1 MTKSRKI
8 LAYDAAAAAAEE
20 AARVAATAG
29 SRGRGRDGVSDSFA
43 RATRPLG
50 PAPKPLAMD
59 ADLVLSECVSLLK
72 HALYCPPG
80 AAAAAADAADE
91 FAGGYARGADVDG
104 AGETPESLGAAAA
117 AARRDAMS
125 RGVFSHVHALWRH
138 AAADG
143 ELARELL
150 GAVANLTAGCA
161 AAKRAAVEE
170 VDAGDGAKPVSLA
183 ERMLRLAFRNT
194 APATTSRL
202 ALAPLAALA
211 TEPAA
216 RRWLLRSAFIAK
228 TTEQFKTAV
237 RRGDARRQVA
247 TLRALADVAG
257 GGGEEGRR
265 EVLRVGGS
273 DLVQLLLETLA
284 AAGVS
289 GGSGPDEDEEDDIDI
304 ILSRVPEHARTVFQ
318 PQLPVAALEALLL
331 LRNLCFHDE
340 AKAHV
345 AANPRALDALVA
357 AAGATDAGARAAAAD
372 ALLALVHNGQRVAAL
387 LRAGRRPARIRRAA
401 GRAYRAATADAHAED
416 ASAGA
421 GARTEAAAHASKCL
435 AALAAV
441 LGVAKGG
448 DPVVGSGEGASPD
461 STLLDIDDEGLDRIA
476 EECSDGLAV
485 GPKWVY

>member
-1 MTKSRKI
+1 
-8 LAYDAAAAAAEE
+8 
-20 AARVAATAG
+20 
-29 SRGRGRDGVSDSFA
+29 
-43 RATRPLG
+43 
-50 PAPKPLAMD
+50 
-59 ADLVLSECVSLLK
+59 
-72 HALYCPPG
+72 
-80 AAAAAADAADE
+80 
-91 FAGGYARGADVDG
+91 
-104 AGETPESLGAAAA
+104 
-117 AARRDAMS
+117 
-125 RGVFSHVHALWRH
+125 
-138 AAADG
+138 
-143 ELARELL
+143 
-150 GAVANLTAGCA
+150 
-161 AAKRAAVEE
+161 
-170 VDAGDGAKPVSLA
+170 
-183 ERMLRLAFRNT
+183 MLRLRVSKH

-228 TTEQFKTAV
+228 TTEQFRVAV

-357 AAGATDAGARAAAAD
+357 AAGATDAARAPPPQTRSSPPCTTVNASPRCSARGEDRRGFGAPR
-372 ALLALVHNGQRVAAL
+372 ARVS
-387 LRAGRRPARIRRAA
+387 RGDSTRGGRVR
-401 GRAYRAATADAHAED
+401 GR
-416 ASAGA
+416 

-448 DPVVGSGEGASPD
+448 
-461 STLLDIDDEGLDRIA
+461 
-476 EECSDGLAV
+476 
-485 GPKWVY
+485 

>member
-1 MTKSRKI
+1 ME
-8 LAYDAAAAAAEE
+8 D
-20 AARVAATAG
+20 
-29 SRGRGRDGVSDSFA
+29 
-43 RATRPLG
+43 
-50 PAPKPLAMD
+50 
-59 ADLVLSECVSLLK
+59 
-72 HALYCPPG
+72 
-80 AAAAAADAADE
+80 
-91 FAGGYARGADVDG
+91 
-104 AGETPESLGAAAA
+104 
-117 AARRDAMS
+117 
-125 RGVFSHVHALWRH
+125 
-138 AAADG
+138 
-143 ELARELL
+143 
-150 GAVANLTAGCA
+150 
-161 AAKRAAVEE
+161 

-183 ERMLRLAFRNT
+183 ERALRLAFRNT

-216 RRWLLRSAFIAK
+216 RRWLLRSAFLAK
-228 TTEQFKTAV
+228 TTEQLKLAV
-237 RRGDARRQVA
+237 GRRDARRQVA

-273 DLVQLLLETLA
+273 DLVQLLLEVLA

-289 GGSGPDEDEEDDIDI
+289 GGSGPDEDEEDDIDV

-318 PQLPVAALEALLL
+318 PQLPVAALESLLL

-401 GRAYRAATADAHAED
+401 GRAYRAASAAREGSAAED
-416 ASAGA
+416 AFAGA

-448 DPVVGSGEGASPD
+448 DPVVGTGDGGSPD
-461 STLLDIDDEGLDRIA
+461 STLMDIDDEGLDRIA

>member
-1 MTKSRKI
+1 
-8 LAYDAAAAAAEE
+8 
-20 AARVAATAG
+20 
-29 SRGRGRDGVSDSFA
+29 
-43 RATRPLG
+43 
-50 PAPKPLAMD
+50 MD

-143 ELARELL
+143 ELVRELL

-228 TTEQFKTAV
+228 TTEQFRVAV
-237 RRGDARRQVA
+237 CRGDARRQVA
-247 TLRALADVAG
+247 TLLRALADVAG

-387 LRAGRRPARIRRAA
+387 PAGRRPARIRRAA
-401 GRAYRAATADAHAED
+401 GARRAATAHAED

-441 LGVAKGG
+441 LGVAKGVI
-448 DPVVGSGEGASPD
+448 PVVGSGEGASPD

-476 EECSDGLAV
+476 ESVPPTRRRTEV
-485 GPKWVY
+485 GVLDERRGCE